1 MEKVLTFWGA
11 IAAFGG
17 FFAAATLS
25 QELWDRAFILGMTIC
40 VVGFVSLAY
49 CGMKATLG
57 DDNG

>member
-49 CGMKATLG
+49 CGMKATME
-57 DDNG
+57 D